1 MEEILSMKEM
11 QALQIDISIW
21 SVIFSLIV
29 AAVCSSAIK
38 ILYVK
43 YGKSLN
49 NRRNFSNIFPMLAIT
64 TALVITV
71 VKFSIAL
78 SLGLVGALSI
88 VRFRAAIKEP
98 EELVF
103 LFLVIAIGLG
113 AGANQYES
121 TVILT
126 LFIFIFV
133 MIMKKIET
141 KKQGGGVMMN
151 AIQITCTMENYK
163 MVMDLVQEFMG
174 ENFSQHNFK
183 SLYKQSDTVR
193 VNYIIDSLDLEDNS
207 KFSALLDSMPNDTDV
222 SIFQNTPIIE

>member
-1 MEEILSMKEM
+1 
-11 QALQIDISIW
+11 
-21 SVIFSLIV
+21 
-29 AAVCSSAIK
+29 
-38 ILYVK
+38 
-43 YGKSLN
+43 
-49 NRRNFSNIFPMLAIT
+49 
-64 TALVITV
+64 
-71 VKFSIAL
+71 
-78 SLGLVGALSI
+78 
-88 VRFRAAIKEP
+88 
-98 EELVF
+98 
-103 LFLVIAIGLG
+103 
-113 AGANQYES
+113 
-121 TVILT
+121 
-126 LFIFIFV
+126 
-133 MIMKKIET
+133 MKKIET